1 MELKA
6 LLDSLDFGVAVI
18 APDWRVTVWS
28 AGAARLTGLPSD
40 RVLDQ
45 SFWVLFPNARGSYVE
60 EALQDVLHTGATR
73 TYLAPALAPGSRGRM
88 FETTVTPGPQN
99 HAVLVLREVL
109 SELPPHPRPPH
120 ILSPSHPTPPLSPP

>member
-60 EALQDVLHTGATR
+60 EALQDVRSEEHTSELQSRRDLVCRLLLEKKKQLPSALPPVL
-73 TYLAPALAPGSRGRM
+73 YALAR
-88 FETTVTPGPQN
+88 
-99 HAVLVLREVL
+99 LLR
-109 SELPPHPRPPH
+109 
-120 ILSPSHPTPPLSPP
+120 TD